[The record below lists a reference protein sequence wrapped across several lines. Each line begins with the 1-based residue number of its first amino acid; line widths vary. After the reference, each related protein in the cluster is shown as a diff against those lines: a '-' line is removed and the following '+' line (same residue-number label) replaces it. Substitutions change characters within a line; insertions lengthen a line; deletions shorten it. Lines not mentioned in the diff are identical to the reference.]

1 MSSPIVE
8 SKRIPTWHVAWV
20 TGIYLSLCIASASS
34 YASDHTILV
43 DNDSSVELQLAASA
57 VLTGFRSIVA
67 PSFTTGGKGDF
78 NFSRGLIVDA
88 ALAFPEVKAKILV
101 GGYGGGYGPN
111 NISLE
116 VLKNIILDS
125 GYSEKYL
132 YNETEEDSLVG
143 SSYIMA
149 IPTEYYPDHEIHF
162 FSAVSVMNLFS
173 TDVIDIDR
181 VNNILVEGNVIS
193 YYAVSDVYVDELNFL
208 YQELSHAKHYESRDL
223 QIDLIGLRNSIREYD
238 ALERSLLYKLG
249 EISFGMP
256 LVQTAREM
264 ALIVP
269 GSIASRFDVYWVEL
283 AITFRGFDA
292 GKLEEMS
299 FNVGMPADH
308 VAFELIPLR
317 YGPQF
322 ETQVNTRSPEIGVG
336 VGGVNVTIGEFFRK
350 TVAYSHIKP
359 TVTAAGLR
367 EDRFS
372 WTLRDEAIALGSHKF
387 IAVIGVPRGAD
398 AVELSMSAHVKTDPS
413 LFFAGDVAGTDVKV
427 INVRLR

>member
-20 TGIYLSLCIASASS
+20 TGISLSLCIASASS
-34 YASDHTILV
+34 YATDHTILV

-67 PSFTTGGKGDF
+67 PSFTTGEKGDF

-101 GGYGGGYGPN
+101 GGYGSN

-132 YNETEEDSLVG
+132 YNETEDDSLVG
-143 SSYIMA
+143 SSYIME
-149 IPTEYYPDHEIHF
+149 IPTEYYMDNEIHL

-173 TDVIDIDR
+173 TDVIDIDK

-193 YYAVSDVYVDELNFL
+193 YYSVSDVYVDELNFL
-208 YQELSHAKHYESRDL
+208 YQALSRAKHYKSRDL

-292 GKLEEMS
+292 GELEEMS
-299 FNVGMPADH
+299 FNVGLPADH
-308 VAFELIPLR
+308 VALELIPLR
-317 YGPQF
+317 YGPQI
-322 ETQVNTRSPEIGVG
+322 ETQVDTRSPEIGAR

-387 IAVIGVPRGAD
+387 IVVIGVPRGAD

>member
-8 SKRIPTWHVAWV
+8 SKRIPTCHVAWV

-43 DNDSSVELQLAASA
+43 DNDSSVELQLSASA

-67 PSFTTGGKGDF
+67 PSFTTGEKGDF
-78 NFSRGLIVDA
+78 NFPRGLIVDA

-101 GGYGGGYGPN
+101 GGYRPN

-125 GYSEKYL
+125 GYSEKCL

-149 IPTEYYPDHEIHF
+149 IPTEYYPDQEIHF
-162 FSAVSVMNLFS
+162 FSPVSVMNPFS
-173 TDVIDIDR
+173 TDVIDIDK
-181 VNNILVEGNVIS
+181 VNNIWVEGNVIS
-193 YYAVSDVYVDELNFL
+193 YYAVSDVYEDELNFL
-208 YQELSHAKHYESRDL
+208 YQALSRAKHYESRDL

-283 AITFRGFDA
+283 AITFRCFDA
-292 GKLEEMS
+292 GELEEMS
-299 FNVGMPADH
+299 FNVGLPADH
-308 VAFELIPLR
+308 VALELIPLR
-317 YGPQF
+317 YGPQI
-322 ETQVNTRSPEIGVG
+322 ETQVDTRSPEIGAR

-350 TVAYSHIKP
+350 TVGYSHIKP

-387 IAVIGVPRGAD
+387 IVVIGVQRGAD

-413 LFFAGDVAGTDVKV
+413 LFFAGNVAGTDVKV

>member
-20 TGIYLSLCIASASS
+20 TGISLSLCIASASS
-34 YASDHTILV
+34 YATDHTILV

-67 PSFTTGGKGDF
+67 PSFTTGEKGDF

-101 GGYGGGYGPN
+101 GGYGSN

-132 YNETEEDSLVG
+132 YNETEDDSLVG
-143 SSYIMA
+143 SSYIME
-149 IPTEYYPDHEIHF
+149 IPTEYYMDNEIHL

-173 TDVIDIDR
+173 TDVIDIDK

-193 YYAVSDVYVDELNFL
+193 YYSVSDVYVDELNFL
-208 YQELSHAKHYESRDL
+208 YQALSRAKHYKSRDL

-238 ALERSLLYKLG
+238 ALERSLLCHKLG

-292 GKLEEMS
+292 GELEEMS
-299 FNVGMPADH
+299 FNVGLPADH
-308 VAFELIPLR
+308 VALELIPLR
-317 YGPQF
+317 YGPQI
-322 ETQVNTRSPEIGVG
+322 ETQVDTRSPEIGAR

-387 IAVIGVPRGAD
+387 IVVIGVPRGAD